1 MKNKILSMAVL
12 AALALVTMTSNVN
25 ARSWRINDNV
35 TRMADFLDINA
46 ACASEEVMY
55 GDTLYLDPGCNLTG
69 EQNVT
74 KQLTI
79 VGPGYFLANQPYN
92 CATINAKLCLRESI
106 KIMGINVENGN
117 IYVYADN
124 VLIERCKAPVII
136 IGGTSNSNKGQ
147 YCTIRQCYVYQ
158 IRGGD
163 DASEIK
169 NGYCTIENCLIKCET
184 RCIYDLYNPTI
195 RYNFI
200 ENFYS
205 QSSSS
210 QSTVPISRITNGNI
224 TNNVVIHTNVTYYNN
239 LFYSLTNCHLTN
251 NLLSCDE
258 GTYPD
263 YPNNT
268 CLGTHERKNINLV
281 MGGINDHEFEMP
293 ENSPATVIE
302 AGPFYGPHP
311 YVFSGLPYGHPYYT
325 SVNVSP
331 RAKDGKIHITLN
343 SKVQDE

>member
-1 MKNKILSMAVL
+1 MKNKILSVAVF
-12 AALALVTMTSNVN
+12 AALALVTMTNNAN
-25 ARSWRINDNV
+25 ARSWRINDNI

-46 ACASEEVMY
+46 ACASEEVRY
-55 GDTLYLDPGCNLTG
+55 GDTLYLDPGCNLTS

-74 KQLTI
+74 KFLII

-92 CATINAKLCLRESI
+92 WATINAKLNLRETV
-106 KIMGINVENGN
+106 KIMGVNVQNN

-124 VLIERCKAPVII
+124 VLIERCKASGIT
-136 IGGTSNSNKGQ
+136 IGGNSNSDKAQ
-147 YCTIRQCYVYQ
+147 YCTIRQCYVSM
-158 IRGGD
+158 ISGLGAANELR
-163 DASEIK
+163 
-169 NGYCTIENCLIKCET
+169 NGYCTIENCLIKSGEH
-184 RCIYDLYNPTI
+184 CIYYLYNPTI

-200 ENFYS
+200 
-205 QSSSS
+205 QSNYNGSY
-210 QSTVPISRITNGNI
+210 TIHGITNGNI
-224 TNNVVIHTNVTYYNN
+224 TNNVVIHINANYYNN
-239 LFYSLTNCHLTN
+239 LFYNLTNCQVFN

-258 GTYPD
+258 GKYP
-263 YPNNT
+263 YPNNI
-268 CLGTHERKNINLV
+268 CLGTYERENINLV
-281 MGGINDHEFEMP
+281 VGGINDHEFEMP
-293 ENSPATVIE
+293 ENSPAKTIE